1 MQKYDHFSEK
11 TLIFLQMFKRL
22 KFCLPSARAMEKNR
36 LEPWACSNF
45 GKFLCFLEKFK
56 IRKKNKKKKQLIL
69 SEWFLKQK
77 FKAETENSS
86 RHF

>member
-1 MQKYDHFSEK
+1 MQKCDHFSEK
-11 TLIFLQMFKRL
+11 TLIFLQIFKRL

-45 GKFLCFLEKFK
+45 GKFLCFPEKFK
-56 IRKKNKKKKQLIL
+56 IRKKKKNKQLIL